1 MKLLLIELL
10 VFPLTV
16 IAACETE
23 LSYFATSVDLFDK
36 VKKIHD
42 INKKLFA
49 LNRLTKKELDE
60 SLLRLEKGAG
70 LVIKTQKLYKE
81 CQHRDMI

>member
-1 MKLLLIELL
+1 MKLLLVLL
-10 VFPLTV
+10 MLFPLT
-16 IAACETE
+16 AMSACETE
-23 LSYFATSVDLFDK
+23 LEYFTTSVYIFDK

-49 LNRLTKKELDE
+49 LDRLTKTELNA
-60 SLLRLEKGAG
+60 SLVRLENSAN
-70 LVIKTQKLYKE
+70 LVVKTQKLYKE